1 MQRTIVREFGGPE
14 AVEVRTTPDVPQA
27 RGRVRVRITHASL
40 GSTDALARRGGYLLQ
55 PVPGFTPGYDLVGVV
70 EASTPEA
77 DARGL
82 TVGARVAACLP
93 RMGAHA
99 TSIDLPPRY
108 VVRVP
113 DALPSEVAAAMSL
126 DLVTAGLAFPLAALP
141 ADGTLLVQG
150 ASGPV
155 GALLVQQARTAGHPV
170 IGTSSPRNR
179 VAIESLGAAWVDY
192 GDPDAAARVRAI
204 VPGGA
209 AAAVDHTGGRWVR
222 AAVTSDGT
230 VVRLSYVGRP
240 GHERGDTVAGS
251 VSTFARTLAHPRER
265 LVSVPFFTA
274 RRPARARALLTA
286 QLDRVA
292 RDELRPPVIEV
303 LPFSDIRAAHERLD
317 DRSSTTKLVLAM

>member
-1 MQRTIVREFGGPE
+1 MQCTIVREFGGPDVME
-14 AVEVRTTPDVPQA
+14 YRTTPEAPPA

-55 PVPGFTPGYDLVGVV
+55 PLPRFTPGYDLVGVV
-70 EASTPEA
+70 ETSTPEA

-82 TVGARVAACLP
+82 TAGTRVAACLP

-99 TSIDLPPRY
+99 TSIDLSPGHL
-108 VVRVP
+108 VRVP

-126 DLVTAGLAFPLAALP
+126 DLVTAGLARSLADLP
-141 ADGTLLVQG
+141 SEGALLVQG

-179 VAIESLGAAWVDY
+179 AAVEALGAAWVDY
-192 GDPDAAARVRAI
+192 GDPDAAARVRDM

-209 AAAVDHTGGRWVR
+209 AAAVDHTGAAWVR
-222 AAVTSDGT
+222 AAVASDGT

-240 GHERGDTVAGS
+240 RRERRDTVVGS
-251 VSTFARTLAHPRER
+251 LSTLARTFGHPRER
-265 LVSVPFFTA
+265 LVSVPLFTA
-274 RRPARARALLTA
+274 TRQGRARALLAT

-292 RDELRPPVIEV
+292 HGELRPPMIEV

-317 DRSSTTKLVLAM
+317 DRSSTAKLVLAM